1 MKNARHEKFVVNLVK
16 GMTQK
21 AAALQAGYSPN
32 GVDVIASNL
41 LRNAKIIA
49 RREALQESTASKDVL
64 TVIQRKERLSVL
76 AKENNTGQFGFN
88 RTPNIS
94 AIAELNKMDGSYA
107 PEKHA
112 ILGDIL
118 IEVVYKDVAK

>member
-1 MKNARHEKFVVNLVK
+1 
-16 GMTQK
+16 
-21 AAALQAGYSPN
+21 GYSPN

-41 LRNAKIIA
+41 LRNTKIIA

-64 TVIQRKERLSVL
+64 TVTQRKERLSVL